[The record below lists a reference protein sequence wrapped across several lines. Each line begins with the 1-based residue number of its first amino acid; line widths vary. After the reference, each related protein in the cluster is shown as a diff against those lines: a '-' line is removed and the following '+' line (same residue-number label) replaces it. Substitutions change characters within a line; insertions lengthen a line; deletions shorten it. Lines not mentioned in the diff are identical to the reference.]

1 MAKAELG
8 VKRRCLTCATPFF
21 DFNRLPIV
29 CPKCAAAFQVVE
41 VLRSAARRPAYH
53 SATFARSAPVA
64 PVIEPIVDDVLLS
77 TADEEEDS
85 TADEEEDQIEEV
97 LEEVEAD
104 VAESAAE

>member
-1 MAKAELG
+1 
-8 VKRRCLTCATPFF
+8 
-21 DFNRLPIV
+21 
-29 CPKCAAAFQVVE
+29 VE

-85 TADEEEDQIEEV
+85 TADEEEDRIEAV
-97 LEEVEAD
+97 LDEVEVD
-104 VAESAAE
+104 VVETATE

>member
-1 MAKAELG
+1 MVKAELG
-8 VKRRCLTCATPFF
+8 VKRRCLTCATAFY
-21 DFNRLPIV
+21 DLNRMPIV

-41 VLRSAARRPAYH
+41 VLRSAARRPVYH

-85 TADEEEDQIEEV
+85 AADEEEDRIEEV
-97 LEEVEAD
+97 LEEVEAA
-104 VAESAAE
+104 VVETATE

>member
-1 MAKAELG
+1 M
-8 VKRRCLTCATPFF
+8 KRRCLTCATAFY
-21 DFNRLPIV
+21 DLNRLPIV

-85 TADEEEDQIEEV
+85 TADEEEDRIEAV

-104 VAESAAE
+104 VVVTATE

>member
-8 VKRRCLTCATPFF
+8 VKRRCLTCATAFY
-21 DFNRLPIV
+21 DLNRLPIV

-77 TADEEEDS
+77 ADEEEDS
-85 TADEEEDQIEEV
+85 AAEEEEDRIEEV
-97 LEEVEAD
+97 LEEVE
-104 VAESAAE
+104 VAVVETATE

>member
-8 VKRRCLTCATPFF
+8 VKRRCLTCATAFY
-21 DFNRLPIV
+21 DLNRLPIV

-41 VLRSAARRPAYH
+41 VLRSAARRPY
-53 SATFARSAPVA
+53 SAGFARPMPVA
-64 PVIEPIVDDVLLS
+64 PVIQPVVDDVLLS

-85 TADEEEDQIEEV
+85 TADEEEDRIEAV

-104 VAESAAE
+104 VVVTATE

>member
-8 VKRRCLTCATPFF
+8 VKRRCLTCATPFY
-21 DFNRLPIV
+21 DLNRLPIV

-41 VLRSAARRPAYH
+41 VLRSAARRPY
-53 SATFARSAPVA
+53 STSFARPTPVS

-85 TADEEEDQIEEV
+85 TADEEEDRIEAV
-97 LEEVEAD
+97 LEEVEVEVVETAT
-104 VAESAAE
+104 E

>member
-8 VKRRCLTCATPFF
+8 VKRRCLTCATAFY
-21 DFNRLPIV
+21 DLNRAPIV
-29 CPKCAAAFQVVE
+29 CPKCAAVFQVVE

-53 SATFARSAPVA
+53 SFARSAPVA
-64 PVIEPIVDDVLLS
+64 PVIAPIVDDVLLS

-85 TADEEEDQIEEV
+85 PADEEEDRIEAV

-104 VAESAAE
+104 VVETAIE